1 MKILVTGATGFV
13 GSRLCE
19 RLKQRGDTVV
29 ALSRDG
35 TSARQRVPAL
45 EQAYTWDPLAEPAP
59 GEALAG
65 VDGIIHL
72 LGEPVA
78 GRWTAAKKGLI
89 FDSRVVGTR
98 NLVGA
103 VSELDVKP
111 KVLISSSA
119 MGFYGDRGEEQ
130 LTEESSAG
138 EGFTSEVCQAWE
150 QEALRVEPLGVRLV
164 RLRTGLVLAK
174 AGGPLAE
181 MLTPFRLGAG
191 GPLGSGRQWW
201 SWIHRDDAVGLII
214 HLLDSDYH
222 GASNGTTPEPVRQK
236 EFARILGRVL
246 HRPAFMPAPAFALK
260 AVLGGFS
267 FELLASRRVLPN
279 VAQRIGYR
287 FQYPDLNSCLQA
299 ELGG

>member
-19 RLKQRGDTVV
+19 HLRQRGDTVV

-45 EQAYTWDPLAEPAP
+45 EQAYTWDPLVEPAP

-65 VDGIIHL
+65 VDGIVHL

-78 GRWTAAKKGLI
+78 GRWTAAKKSLI
-89 FDSRVVGTR
+89 FDSRVEGTR
-98 NLVGA
+98 NLVRTIA
-103 VSELDVKP
+103 ELDAKP

-119 MGFYGDRGEEQ
+119 MGYYGDRGEEQ

-150 QEALRVEPLGVRLV
+150 QEAVRVESLGVRLV

-191 GPLGSGRQWW
+191 GPLGAGRQWW
-201 SWIHRDDAVGLII
+201 SWIHREDVVGLIV

-222 GASNGTTPEPVRQK
+222 GAANGTAPEPVRQK
-236 EFARILGRVL
+236 EFARILGRAL

>member
-19 RLKQRGDTVV
+19 RLRQRGDTVA
-29 ALSRDG
+29 ALSRNG
-35 TSARQRVPAL
+35 VSACRRVPAL

-78 GRWTAAKKGLI
+78 GRWTEAKKRLI

-98 NLVGA
+98 NLVEA
-103 VSELDVKP
+103 ISTLDAKP

-119 MGFYGDRGEEQ
+119 MGYYGDRGEEQ

-246 HRPAFMPAPAFALK
+246 HRPAFMPAPAFVLK

>member
-29 ALSRDG
+29 ALSRDEA
-35 TSARQRVPAL
+35 SARRRVPAL

-78 GRWTAAKKGLI
+78 GRWTATKKRLI

-103 VSELDVKP
+103 ISELDAKP

-138 EGFTSEVCQAWE
+138 EGFTSQVCQAWE

-201 SWIHRDDAVGLII
+201 SWIHRDDAVGHII

-246 HRPAFMPAPAFALK
+246 HRPAFMPVPAFALK

>member
-29 ALSRDG
+29 ALSRDEA
-35 TSARQRVPAL
+35 SARRRVPAL
-45 EQAYTWDPLAEPAP
+45 EHAYTWDPLAEPAP

-78 GRWTAAKKGLI
+78 GRWTEAKKRLI

-98 NLVGA
+98 NLVEA
-103 VSELDVKP
+103 ISTLDAKP

-119 MGFYGDRGEEQ
+119 MGYYGDRGEEQ

-150 QEALRVEPLGVRLV
+150 REALRVEPLGVRLV
-164 RLRTGLVLAK
+164 RLRTGLVLAQ

-236 EFARILGRVL
+236 EFAHILGRAL

-287 FQYPDLNSCLQA
+287 FQYPDLHSCLQT
-299 ELGG
+299 ELSG

>member
-19 RLKQRGDTVV
+19 HLRQRGDTVV

-35 TSARQRVPAL
+35 TSARRRVPAL

-59 GEALAG
+59 AEAFAG
-65 VDGIIHL
+65 VDAVVHL

-78 GRWTAAKKGLI
+78 GRWTAAKKSLI
-89 FDSRVVGTR
+89 FDSRVEGTR
-98 NLVGA
+98 NLVRTI
-103 VSELDVKP
+103 SELHARP
-111 KVLISSSA
+111 NVLISSSA
-119 MGFYGDRGEEQ
+119 MGYYGDRAEEQ

-138 EGFTSEVCQAWE
+138 EGLTSEVCQAWE

-222 GASNGTTPEPVRQK
+222 GAANGTTPEPVRQK

-246 HRPAFMPAPAFALK
+246 HRPAFMPAPAFVLK

-287 FQYPDLNSCLQA
+287 FQYSDLNSCLQA

>member
-13 GSRLCE
+13 GSRLSE
-19 RLKQRGDTVV
+19 RLRERGDTVV

-35 TSARQRVPAL
+35 DSARRRVPTL
-45 EQAYTWDPLAEPAP
+45 EQAYTWDPLDEPAP
-59 GEALAG
+59 ADAFAG
-65 VDGIIHL
+65 VDAVVHL

-78 GRWTAAKKGLI
+78 GRWTAAKKRLI

-98 NLVGA
+98 NLVGTI
-103 VSELDVKP
+103 SELDAKP
-111 KVLISSSA
+111 RALISASA
-119 MGFYGDRGEEQ
+119 MGYYGDRGEEQ

-150 QEALRVEPLGVRLV
+150 QEALPVEPLGVRLV

-201 SWIHRDDAVGLII
+201 SWIHREDLVGLIV
-214 HLLDSDYH
+214 HLLDSDYR
-222 GASNGTTPEPVRQK
+222 GAANGTAPEPVRQK
-236 EFARILGRVL
+236 EFARILGRAL

-267 FELLASRRVLPN
+267 FELLASRCVLPD
-279 VAQRIGYR
+279 VAQRTGYH
-287 FQYPDLNSCLQA
+287 FQYSNLNSCLQA
-299 ELGG
+299 EFGG